1 VRRLRVLTWHVHG
14 TYLWYLS
21 HIDHDIY
28 LPVAPDRPH
37 GYGGRAGAWPW
48 PAHVHEVPVD
58 DLGDLDVDVVL
69 HQSHDNWLVDR
80 HELLTDAQRKVPQVV
95 IEHDPPRT
103 SPTDTVHPV
112 DDPDAV
118 VVHVTP
124 FNALMWDTGRI
135 PTRVIEHGVTVPA
148 DARYRGDRPRG
159 IVVANGLGRRG
170 RRLGADIF
178 ADVRERVP
186 LDLVGMESVDLG
198 GLGEVPP
205 PEVPAFLAPYR
216 FYFHPVRYTSLG
228 LSLIEAMAVGLPV
241 VGLATTELP
250 TVVDD
255 GVSGFVAT
263 DIDRLVDA
271 MRLLID
277 DPDLARRM
285 GAEGR
290 HIAAE
295 RFGIDRFVHDWHR
308 LFAEL

>member
-21 HIDHDIY
+21 HIDHDLY
-28 LPVAPDRPH
+28 LPVAPGRPP

-48 PAHVHEVPVD
+48 PANVREVPVD
-58 DLGDLDVDVVL
+58 ELGDLDVDVVV
-69 HQSHDNWLVDR
+69 HQSHENWLVDR
-80 HELLTDAQRKVPQVV
+80 HELLTDAQRQVPQVV
-95 IEHDPPRT
+95 IEHDPPRQ

-118 VVHVTP
+118 IVHVTP
-124 FNALMWDTGRI
+124 FNALMWDSGKT

-148 DARYRGDRPRG
+148 EARYRGDLPRG
-159 IVVANGLGRRG
+159 IVVANGLARRG
-170 RRLGADIF
+170 RRLGADVF

-186 LDLVGMESVDLG
+186 LDLVGMESTDLG

-263 DIDRLVDA
+263 DVDRLVDA
-271 MRLLID
+271 MRLLLD

-290 HIAAE
+290 QIAVE
-295 RFGIDRFVHDWHR
+295 RFGIDRFVRDWHR